1 MTSLRNLLSSAFL
14 LGAVS
19 GAPLAAQSSLAV
31 IPAAARDSSSHDS
44 TVSLAGPRLGST
56 TTGVRRQADVA
67 AQPIRTQPVSMGKP
81 MALMIVGGA
90 AFVLGAVIGSEA
102 GTLFMIGGAAAF
114 LIGLYQYV
122 K

>member
-1 MTSLRNLLSSAFL
+1 MIAFRNFVSSAL
-14 LGAVS
+14 VLGAVT
-19 GAPLAAQSSLAV
+19 GAPLAAQSLGTPVSAAV
-31 IPAAARDSSSHDS
+31 IDSARADS
-44 TVSLAGPRLGST
+44 TTAQSGPRMGVNA
-56 TTGVRRQADVA
+56 TGVRRQFQPA
-67 AQPIRTQPVSMGKP
+67 AEAMRTQPVSMGKP

-90 AFVLGAVIGSEA
+90 AFVLGAVIGQEA